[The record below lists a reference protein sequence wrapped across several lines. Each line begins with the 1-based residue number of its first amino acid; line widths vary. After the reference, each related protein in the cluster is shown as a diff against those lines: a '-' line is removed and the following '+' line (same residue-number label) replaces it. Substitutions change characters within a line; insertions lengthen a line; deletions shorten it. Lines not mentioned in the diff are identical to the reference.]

1 MAAGPGWRGF
11 LTTGDLVRILA
22 SFVFLNIFMYALV
35 PGEVIVWLAAN
46 LVLLLCL
53 LLFVNIRASDGDG
66 P

>member
-1 MAAGPGWRGF
+1 MAAGSGWRGV

-22 SFVFLNIFMYALV
+22 SFVFLNIFLYALV
-35 PGEVIVWLAAN
+35 PGEVVVWLAAN